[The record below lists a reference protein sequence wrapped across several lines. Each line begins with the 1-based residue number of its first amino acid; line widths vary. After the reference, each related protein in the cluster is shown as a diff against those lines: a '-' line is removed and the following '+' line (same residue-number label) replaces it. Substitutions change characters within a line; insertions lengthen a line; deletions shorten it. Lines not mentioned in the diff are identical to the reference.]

1 MLFKSEASDVLTG
14 MPDYKDEL
22 EHIITAT
29 INGIRLINVYCVN
42 REAIDDSK
50 FLYKQA
56 WFAALYQF
64 VSSQM
69 QQYEKVMVLG
79 DFNIAPIDIDVYGAA
94 KWRDKILCT
103 VDERY
108 WFQHIL
114 VLG

>member
-1 MLFKSEASDVLTG
+1 MLRVMSE
-14 MPDYKDEL
+14 YEDEKRM
-22 EHIITAT
+22 IAAT
-29 INGIRLINVYCVN
+29 ISEIRFINVYCVN
-42 REAIDDSK
+42 KEAIDSSK